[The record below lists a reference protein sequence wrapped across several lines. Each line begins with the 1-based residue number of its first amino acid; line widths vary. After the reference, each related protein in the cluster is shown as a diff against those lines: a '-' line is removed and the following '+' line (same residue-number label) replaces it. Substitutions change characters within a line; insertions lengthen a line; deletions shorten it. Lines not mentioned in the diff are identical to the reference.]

1 MARTR
6 SSPKSDLVRE
16 YLATHPTATMSQIVT
31 DLKAQGISESLVK
44 LVKSAGKQKKP
55 ATAKKKR
62 GRKAAAPAA
71 KAAASTNAAGG
82 TKAEAIRDVAK
93 GMEKPFRPRDVR
105 DVLAT
110 QGIDA
115 STTQIGQVLRSMGM
129 KRKRRRKAAVGAAA
143 PAVASN
149 GLSINDLVA
158 AKKVVEQVGS
168 VEKVREALAAL
179 ARLS

>member
-1 MARTR
+1 MAKEMIAPT
-6 SSPKSDLVRE
+6 SKSDRVRQ
-16 YLATHPTATMSQIVT
+16 YLARKPTASVKQIVT
-31 DLKAQGISESLVK
+31 DLEPYGISEALADKIKYSERRGALR
-44 LVKSAGKQKKP
+44 P
-55 ATAKKKR
+55 TAKKPR
-62 GRKAAAPAA
+62 TATPAA
-71 KAAASTNAAGG
+71 SSAGG

-129 KRKRRRKAAVGAAA
+129 RRKRRRKATAAGGTPAAGADSA
-143 PAVASN
+143 
-149 GLSINDLVA
+149 GLNINDLVA
-158 AKKVVEQVGS
+158 AKKLVGQVGS
-168 VEKVREALAAL
+168 IEKVREALAAL